1 VDKLIGFTAIAYTC
15 ALSIG
20 SLVKPVKLDTNISNI
35 DKLLHLGAY
44 FGLAILWLSYFHI
57 VKTSATQK
65 WAKPIFYIAIALALV
80 VYGIVIELL
89 QGSATTYRTPDV
101 WDVLANSIGVI
112 LGSLTFLLF
121 FKKFKGLKS

>member
-1 VDKLIGFTAIAYTC
+1 
-15 ALSIG
+15 
-20 SLVKPVKLDTNISNI
+20 
-35 DKLLHLGAY
+35 
-44 FGLAILWLSYFHI
+44 

>member
-1 VDKLIGFTAIAYTC
+1 MDKLIGFTAIAYTC

-20 SLVKPVKLDTNISNI
+20 SLVKPVKLDTSISNV

-44 FGLAILWLSYFHI
+44 FGLAILWLTYFHI
-57 VKTSATQK
+57 VKTTTTQK
-65 WAKPIFYIAIALALV
+65 WAKPVVYISIALSLV

-101 WDVLANSIGVI
+101 WDVFANSIGVI